1 MPASKY
7 TEAQRA
13 EALALYETDGPSA
26 VTARFGIPKQ
36 TVQHWAKAEGVRTV
50 RTAKTNAAS
59 EAKQADDKALRA
71 MLASD
76 GLNVARMATDL
87 IKERLLTEAHEI
99 PVKDLATIYG
109 IFVDKHAVITKLDV
123 GHQDHSAVDKWLDFI
138 TGGSSGDEAP
148 RGEVTPRPEQPV
160 DVDPGL

>member
-13 EALALYETDGPSA
+13 EALEVYESEGPSA

-36 TVQHWAKAEGVRTV
+36 TVQHWAKAAGIRTV

-76 GLNVARMATDL
+76 GLNVARIASDL
-87 IKERLLTEAHEI
+87 IKARLAADTTDI
-99 PVKDLATIYG
+99 PIKDLATIYG
-109 IFVDKHAVITKLDV
+109 IFVDKHAVVTKLDV

-138 TGGSSGDEAP
+138 TGGASGDETSG
-148 RGEVTPRPEQPV
+148 GEVTPSA
-160 DVDPGL
+160 G